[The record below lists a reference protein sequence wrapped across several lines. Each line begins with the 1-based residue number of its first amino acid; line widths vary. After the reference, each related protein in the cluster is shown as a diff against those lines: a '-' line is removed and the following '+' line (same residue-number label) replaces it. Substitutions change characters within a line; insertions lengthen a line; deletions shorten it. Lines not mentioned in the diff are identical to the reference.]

1 MRARRG
7 LHRVCGQQTFLLC
20 ALPSRED
27 PRLPQGHQ
35 LPSRRVGGG
44 ERPRS
49 WTLGS
54 VSSGLISKHIFLL
67 GLDDLA
73 DSNRLCFPFHSAG
86 SVASAG
92 SLVLFLLP
100 GSEARGPFPPAALE
114 APLWLCRLLARL
126 ARRWELGE
134 RACGVLVG
142 TAPWV
147 PPQPRLCRPPQGG
160 VKGRKHRHSL
170 SRLRSSVMKVMNGDG
185 SG

>member
-44 ERPRS
+44 KRPRS

-73 DSNRLCFPFHSAG
+73 DSNRLCFPFPSAG

-114 APLWLCRLLARL
+114 APLWLCRLLFTWTL
-126 ARRWELGE
+126 LGS
-134 RACGVLVG
+134 AAFVL
-142 TAPWV
+142 
-147 PPQPRLCRPPQGG
+147 LLRP
-160 VKGRKHRHSL
+160 
-170 SRLRSSVMKVMNGDG
+170 RSSAPCRGWTASVTLGT
-185 SG
+185 